1 MGVHGALLKLVCKI
15 TLVLAVI
22 AERDALE
29 NRRRWMQS
37 GQKSSRE
44 KQAAFCKKYCV
55 YRQAQARFR
64 TLTRTHVGMELIY
77 WVLHE
82 RSSPG
87 DPEVRG
93 RGGSSAPSSC
103 FLASFC
109 TARLSFSQISWLQ
122 SLLAAHGTFL
132 AVPENFNCS
141 SKGEL

>member
-1 MGVHGALLKLVCKI
+1 
-15 TLVLAVI
+15 
-22 AERDALE
+22 
-29 NRRRWMQS
+29 MQS

-109 TARLSFSQISWLQ
+109 TARLFLPDLVAAEPPGSPRHFFSRSRK
-122 SLLAAHGTFL
+122 F
-132 AVPENFNCS
+132 
-141 SKGEL
+141 